1 MRSTEGN
8 PPVSEFGRLKKKKKK
23 REEEKEKEKE
33 DIELLLSPLSL

>member
-1 MRSTEGN
+1 MRNTEGN

-23 REEEKEKEKE
+23 REEEKEKE